1 MNRKFYRSKQDKV
14 IGGVAGGL
22 AEYFDIDPVIVR
34 VVFVLAALGWGV
46 SILAYI
52 ILWIITPES
61 LEPYKEKTREDTEAE
76 ADYLAKVHADKERK
90 RTNMKVIIAVLL
102 IIIGA
107 TWFLGNIF
115 DFVRFTHVWP
125 LVLIV
130 LGILILFK
138 APIFGNHRRVNHH
151 EVR

>member
-1 MNRKFYRSKQDKV
+1 MNRKFYRSKQDRV

-22 AEYFDIDPVIVR
+22 AEYFDVDPVIVR

-52 ILWIITPES
+52 VLWIITPES
-61 LEPYKEKTREDTEAE
+61 PEPYKVKSQDDIDVE
-76 ADYLAKVHADKERK
+76 ADYVAKVHADRERRSTHLK
-90 RTNMKVIIAVLL
+90 IILAVIL
-102 IIIGA
+102 IIIGS

-115 DFVRFTHVWP
+115 DFIRFAHIWP
-125 LVLIV
+125 LILIV

-138 APIFGNHRRVNHH
+138 SSIFGNHRRVNHH